1 MVFARG
7 LCAIGFIMGLFT
19 IILPVRVFKM
29 QNAIRSIFMINELE
43 VINFNIFIYRLGGI
57 FEILIFTFLLSQTF
71 TT

>member
-1 MVFARG
+1 MFARG
-7 LCAIGFIMGLFT
+7 LCAIGLIMGLFT

-43 VINFNIFIYRLGGI
+43 VINFNILIYRLGGI
-57 FEILIFTFLLSQTF
+57 FEILIFTLLLSQTF